1 MPSGFNNRPPVG
13 QSITDNIVSNVSGV
27 FSTRPSAR
35 YASGAR
41 CTLRVNGKIVGF
53 AFAISWRINTVN
65 TEINTIDDPLTTE
78 LVPQRLTVDGSISAL
93 HIPGQS
99 ATVEL
104 WQPDVLSFLFHQYI
118 SIEVRDSQTDAL
130 LFYTNKAAITSRQE
144 DIRVDQ
150 LANVTLTWKAIGW
163 KDEKP
168 PETPENFNSKLPIKP
183 DSGLLSGAA
192 SRLKPPNLGDS
203 AFANAKPPDTKSL
216 I

>member
-13 QSITDNIVSNVSGV
+13 QSIADNIVSNVSGV

-99 ATVEL
+99 PTAEL
-104 WQPDVLSFLFHQYI
+104 WQPDVLSFLFHQHI

-168 PETPENFNSKLPIKP
+168 PETPENFNLKSPIKP

-192 SRLKPPNLGDS
+192 SRLKLPNLGDS
-203 AFANAKPPDTKSL
+203 AFANAKPPGTKL
-216 I
+216 LR